1 MSSIKSVLY
10 IPKVQILLHEYLYKI
25 IMEMLSENPAQ
36 RGYFEEKDIKI
47 YTNAFLT
54 NKC

>member
-10 IPKVQILLHEYLYKI
+10 IPKVQIWLLEYLYKI
-25 IMEMLSENPAQ
+25 IIEMLSKNPAQ
-36 RGYFEEKDIKI
+36 WGFIEEKNIKI
-47 YTNAFLT
+47 YTNAFLW